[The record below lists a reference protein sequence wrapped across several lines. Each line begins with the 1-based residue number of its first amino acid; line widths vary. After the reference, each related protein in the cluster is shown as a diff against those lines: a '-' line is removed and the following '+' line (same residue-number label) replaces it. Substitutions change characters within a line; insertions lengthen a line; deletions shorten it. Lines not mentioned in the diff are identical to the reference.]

1 MIKICTGENE
11 LRGRKTMFNHKL
23 LLAIFMLSFVAIVGV
38 GNDSYAVE
46 ESESEQALSV
56 NYSDDVFAAAQA
68 AGKQIV
74 IDVWKKG
81 CSTCKAQHPSIEEAK
96 KIYPNAV
103 FLKINFLDQKEAV
116 EKFDVAKQSTI
127 IVFKGDKETG
137 RVVGE
142 TNKQKLLELIS
153 TGA

>member
-1 MIKICTGENE
+1 MIKIFTAKYE
-11 LRGRKTMFNHKL
+11 LNRRKTMFNSKL
-23 LLAIFMLSFVAIVGV
+23 LLSAFILSFIAIVGF
-38 GNDSYAVE
+38 GNESYAE
-46 ESESEQALSV
+46 GNSQSEQALSV
-56 NYSDDVFAAAQA
+56 NYSDDVFTAAQQ

-81 CSTCKAQHPSIEEAK
+81 CSTCKAQSPTIEEAK

-103 FLKINFLDQKEAV
+103 FLKINFSDQKEAV
-116 EKFDVAKQSTI
+116 EKFDVVKQSTI
-127 IVFKGDKETG
+127 IVFKGHKEMG

-142 TNKQKLLELIS
+142 TDKQKLLELIS

>member
-1 MIKICTGENE
+1 MIKICRGKHE
-11 LRGRKTMFNHKL
+11 LNSRKTVFNHKL
-23 LLAIFMLSFVAIVGV
+23 LLAAFMLSFLAILGV
-38 GNDSYAVE
+38 GSESYAE
-46 ESESEQALSV
+46 ENSQSEQALSV
-56 NYSDDVFAAAQA
+56 NYSDDVFAAAQQ

-81 CSTCKAQHPSIEEAK
+81 CSTCKAQHPTIEEAK

-103 FLKINFLDQKEAV
+103 FLKINFSDQKKAV
-116 EKFDVAKQSTI
+116 EKFNVVKQSTI

-142 TNKQKLLELIS
+142 TDKQKLLELIS

>member
-1 MIKICTGENE
+1 MIKIILDKYGVG
-11 LRGRKTMFNHKL
+11 RRKTLSNYKL
-23 LLAIFMLSFVAIVGV
+23 LFAAFMLSFLAILGV
-38 GNDSYAVE
+38 GNESYAMNKPQ
-46 ESESEQALSV
+46 SEQALSV
-56 NYSDDVFAAAQA
+56 SYSDDVFAAAQQ

-81 CSTCKAQHPSIEEAK
+81 CSTCKAQHPTIEEAK

-103 FLKINFLDQKEAV
+103 FMKINFTDQKKAV
-116 EKFDVAKQSTI
+116 EKFKVIKQSTI
-127 IVFKGDKETG
+127 IVFKGENETG